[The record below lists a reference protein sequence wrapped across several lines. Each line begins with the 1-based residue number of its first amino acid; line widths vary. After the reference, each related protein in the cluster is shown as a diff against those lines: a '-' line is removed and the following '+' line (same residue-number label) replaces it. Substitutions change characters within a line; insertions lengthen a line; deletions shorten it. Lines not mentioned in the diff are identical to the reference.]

1 MTSIEIDKL
10 LSNFTEDQKVLVL
23 LAYGHELTI
32 SARDGYE
39 VQGDSLTK
47 PRLLREINEIM
58 HRIFPAINEIQTKS
72 VERFSLSSIC
82 HWISCEDRNTDLQKE
97 SINCFKR
104 ALNRCKELNT

>member
-1 MTSIEIDKL
+1 MTHSEIDLQLAKLDDHQKMMVL
-10 LSNFTEDQKVLVL
+10 LS
-23 LAYGHELTI
+23 YGHELTI

-58 HRIFPAINEIQTKS
+58 HRIYLAAMEI
-72 VERFSLSSIC
+72 ERKDIGSFSLSSIS
-82 HWISCEDRNTDLQKE
+82 HWISCEDRNKDLKKE

-104 ALNRCKELNT
+104 ALNRC